1 MLATAQFTISII
13 NDGASGAKGDT
24 GATIS
29 RSKEQWYL
37 STSNS
42 ELTGGTWDD
51 IEPTTIPDG
60 KYLWGRLAFTM
71 TDGTIK
77 YSDAVYRSVIGGV
90 ISEVDKANKSI
101 TDKVWQ
107 TDITNSINTYDGST
121 GKAIRDRVTA
131 TETSI
136 TGINTTISDVE
147 SYIGIDDSGATSE
160 NLTSRIH
167 TAEDTASE
175 HTRKI
180 SAVESTINNSTTG
193 LSATYTL
200 ATQNADKF
208 TWLIS
213 NSGSATATTFT
224 LTSRVAELVGADL
237 VIKDPDGSAT
247 VISGGKINAN
257 AITTRMLATDAIK
270 STNYQAS
277 SDANSP
283 FSAQGTFFDLSTGNI
298 KSKNFGIQGANAYIN
313 GTVNASAG
321 HFGTNTEN
329 WNIETVYDYNM
340 QPHASLVG
348 TGDPYLQTGNWQVS
362 NNAVATRKYT
372 RTDAT
377 NGKADYYKD
386 TGTNTFYDVGMK
398 IPTVFTGYN
407 KNDAVQDR
415 FKKVFFYGRKYQ
427 GDTASQLDQAW
438 TYFFMVDTDGNVYE
452 NGTKLSEKYAS
463 IDGVSGQYLPL
474 SGGTVSGNLTVTGTL
489 TATASAANK
498 LVTTKTI
505 RTNLGSTSS
514 VIYTGETNVTPGV
527 TGTLGV
533 GNGGTGQTTAQAAA
547 NAFINALSAGSETNV
562 PVDND
567 YFISQYI
574 NGGTTTTTYYRRRF
588 SLIWD
593 YINGKIQSTYNIPN
607 TYRELTNNSFDT
619 ADITEAEIGDLLVTG
634 SGRFTNGLYG
644 NLTGNVTGNLTGT
657 ASRATAD
664 ADGNTIP
671 DTYVKKAGDTLTGN
685 LQYTM
690 YGATQTPLNIYG
702 GNVNGQGIAIGGGA
716 AVVIGSGESVSN
728 VIDPNNTLL
737 SPTTEQLWL
746 TSDGIIKFYTNCSA
760 IANRVGAILS
770 NSLRFY
776 PEVSNTGAIG
786 TSDNPWATVYAT
798 NLHGALDGNAS
809 TATALANGI
818 TVKVGNGEINNW
830 TGTSDIRFS
839 MTDIAPMASASS
851 AGWMS
856 STDYGKL
863 SAITVTEGGGI
874 KVGTIQGDRG
884 ITVTTDTSGS
894 TTITTVAHTQSA
906 ISADWA
912 SGTNSTTNLAFG
924 ATVTLP
930 KIHYDAYGHITEKGT
945 TSFKLPAAPTTIS
958 GNAGSATA
966 FNSARTIALTGE
978 TIGSA
983 SSNGASGWSIS
994 TQNLGLH
1001 AIKQDGTASSA
1012 SNRPTTA
1019 NMNFHDG
1026 ILRYFIA
1033 AGSIDGKP
1041 TVGAD
1046 TADARILHMAW
1057 DQTGYDCQLALIN
1070 NSRSPL
1076 LQVRSSNQNGEFGAW
1091 VPILG
1096 ANNYTDYTVTKD
1108 GTGAT
1113 GTWGINISG
1122 SANSAVSDGNGNTIA
1137 TTYATK
1143 ADPTFTG
1150 VLTAEAIKA
1159 TNYVAVNPSKAS
1171 NVGGLALYAT
1181 TPTDYGIAM
1190 RGTSGQGVHGYVQ
1203 GDWATYFSMS
1213 GTAANMPTRGWV
1225 FKNYEGGVA
1234 SVSGDGNIVTN
1245 GSITVGGN
1253 SANTSG
1259 CRMVYDDT
1267 AKCLNFVFA

>member
-1 MLATAQFTISII
+1 MLATSSVTILNV
-13 NDGASGAKGDT
+13 NDGINGAKGDT

-167 TAEDTASE
+167 TAEDTALE

-200 ATQNADKF
+200 ATQNANKF

-237 VIKDPDGSAT
+237 VIKDPDGNAT

-257 AITTRMLATDAIK
+257 AITTDMLATDAIK

-283 FSAQGTFFDLSTGNI
+283 FSTQGTFFDLSTGNI

-377 NGKADYYKD
+377 NGRADYYKD

-407 KNDAVQDR
+407 NNDAVQDR

-514 VIYTGETNVTPGV
+514 VIYTGETNVEPGV

-547 NAFINALSAGSETNV
+547 NAFINALSTGTSV
-562 PVDND
+562 PTDND
-567 YFISQYI
+567 YFITQYVG
-574 NGGTTTTTYYRRRF
+574 GGTSNTGYYRRKI
-588 SLIWD
+588 STIWN
-593 YINGKIQSTYNIPN
+593 YINGKIQSTYDIPN

-634 SGRFTNGLYG
+634 SGRFANGLYG
-644 NLTGNVTGNLTGT
+644 NLTGNVIGNLTGT

-664 ADGNTIP
+664 ADGNSISS
-671 DTYVKKAGDTLTGN
+671 TYVKKVGDTLTGN

-690 YGATQTPLNIYG
+690 YDSTRTPFNIYG

-728 VIDPNNTLL
+728 VINPNDTLL

-746 TSDGIIKFYTNCSA
+746 TSDGLIKFYTNCNT

-776 PEVSNTGAIG
+776 PETGNTGAIG

-798 NLHGALDGNAS
+798 NIYGALTGNAS
-809 TATALANGI
+809 TATALATGI
-818 TVKVGNGEINNW
+818 DVQVGNKTISDW
-830 TGTSDIRFS
+830 TGTGDLTFS
-839 MTDIAPMASASS
+839 LADIAPEASTSS
-851 AGWMS
+851 KGWMS
-856 STDYGKL
+856 IADKSKL
-863 SAITVTEGGGI
+863 DSIQVTSGGGI
-874 KVGTIQGDRG
+874 VVNTIQGTNGINASTDQTSG
-884 ITVTTDTSGS
+884 IT
-894 TTITTVAHTQSA
+894 TISHSNTQITA
-906 ISADWA
+906 GTA
-912 SGTNSTTNLAFG
+912 SGTNSSSNLAFG

-930 KIHYDAYGHITEKGT
+930 SVTYDAFGHITAKGT
-945 TSFKLPAAPTTIS
+945 TSFKLPAAPTTIT

-983 SSNGASGWSIS
+983 SSTGASGWSIS
-994 TQNLGLH
+994 TQNLGIN
-1001 AIKQDGTASSA
+1001 AVKEDKTVANA
-1012 SNRPTTA
+1012 SNRATTI
-1019 NMNFHDG
+1019 NNNFHDG
-1026 ILRYFIA
+1026 VLRYFIA
-1033 AGSIDGKP
+1033 GSSTQGRP
-1041 TVGAD
+1041 TVGGTNAD
-1046 TADARILHMAW
+1046 VRILHMAW
-1057 DQTGYDCQLALIN
+1057 DQSGYDCQIALIN
-1070 NSRSPL
+1070 NNRSPL
-1076 LQVRSSNQNGEFGAW
+1076 LKLRGSNSSGVFGDW
-1091 VPILG
+1091 IDVLG

-1159 TNYVAVNPSKAS
+1159 TNYVAVNRNGSGS
-1171 NVGGLALYAT
+1171 SGGLALT
-1181 TPTDYGIAM
+1181 GLHPETYGIMM
-1190 RGTSGQGVHGYVQ
+1190 RNTSNQGKHGYVT
-1203 GDWATYFSMS
+1203 GNWATYFTMS
-1213 GTAANMPTRGWV
+1213 GSETTAPPRGWI
-1225 FKNYEGGVA
+1225 FKNAQSGSGVA
-1234 SVSGDGNIVTN
+1234 SINCEGNMVLN
-1245 GSITVGGN
+1245 GSVTVGGN

-1259 CRMVYDDT
+1259 CRMVYDGT

>member
-1 MLATAQFTISII
+1 MLATSSVTILNV
-13 NDGASGAKGDT
+13 NDGIDGAKGDT

-51 IEPTTIPDG
+51 IEPSSIPDG

-71 TDGTIK
+71 TDGTIR

-257 AITTRMLATDAIK
+257 AITTDMLATDAIK

-377 NGKADYYKD
+377 NGRADYYKD
-386 TGTNTFYDVGMK
+386 TGTNTYYDVGMK
-398 IPTVFTGYN
+398 MPTVFTGYN
-407 KNDAVQDR
+407 QNDAVQDR

-498 LVTTKTI
+498 LTTTKTI

-514 VIYTGETNVTPGV
+514 VIYTGETNVEPGV
-527 TGTLGV
+527 TGTLPV
-533 GNGGTGQTTAQAAA
+533 GHGGTGQTTAANAA
-547 NAFINALSAGSETNV
+547 NYFINALGIGTSV

-567 YFISQYI
+567 YFITQYVG
-574 NGGTTTTTYYRRRF
+574 GGTSNTTYYRRKI
-588 SLIWD
+588 STIWD
-593 YINGKIQSTYNIPN
+593 YINGKIQSTYDIPN

-634 SGRFTNGLYG
+634 SGRFSNGLYG
-644 NLTGNVTGNLTGT
+644 NLTGNVVGNLTGT

-664 ADGNTIP
+664 ADGNTISS
-671 DTYVKKAGDTLTGN
+671 TYVKKEGDTLTGN

-690 YGATQTPLNIYG
+690 YGATRTPFNIYG
-702 GNVNGQGIAIGGGA
+702 GASSGQGIAIGAGGA
-716 AVVIGSGESVSN
+716 VIIGSGESAMLAV
-728 VIDPNNTLL
+728 NNQSLNA
-737 SPTTEQLWL
+737 TTEILWL
-746 TSDGIIKFYTNCSA
+746 MSDNAIRFYTNCNTYADKVS
-760 IANRVGAILS
+760 AILS
-770 NSLRFY
+770 NSLQFY
-776 PEVSNTGAIG
+776 PETGNTGALG
-786 TSDNPWATVYAT
+786 TSSYPWASIHGT
-798 NLHGALDGNAS
+798 NIYGELTGNAS
-809 TATALANGI
+809 TATALATGVSI
-818 TVKVGNGEINNW
+818 QVGNKTVNNW
-830 TGTSDIRFS
+830 TGTSNLSFA

-863 SAITVTEGGGI
+863 AAITVTEGGGI
-874 KVGTIQGDRG
+874 EVGTIQGDRG

-912 SGTNSTTNLAFG
+912 SGTDSTTNLAFG

-945 TSFKLPAAPTTIS
+945 TSFKLPAAPTTIT

-966 FNSARTIALTGE
+966 FNSARTITLTGE

-983 SSNGASGWSIS
+983 SSTGASGWSIS
-994 TQNLGLH
+994 TQNLGLN
-1001 AIKQDGTASSA
+1001 AVKEDKTVANA
-1012 SNRPTTA
+1012 SNRATTI
-1019 NMNFHDG
+1019 NNNFHDG
-1026 ILRYFIA
+1026 VLRYFIA
-1033 AGSIDGKP
+1033 GSSTQGRP
-1041 TVGAD
+1041 L
-1046 TADARILHMAW
+1046 ADARVLHMAW
-1057 DQTGYDCQLALIN
+1057 DQSGYDCQLALVN
-1070 NSRSPL
+1070 NDRSPL
-1076 LQVRSSNQNGEFGAW
+1076 LKLRGSNSSGAFGDW
-1091 VPILG
+1091 IDVLG
-1096 ANNYTDYTVTKD
+1096 SNNYTDYTVTKD

-1113 GTWGINISG
+1113 GTWGISISG
-1122 SANSAVSDGNGNTIA
+1122 TANSAVSDGNGNTIA

-1150 VLTAEAIKA
+1150 VLTAEAVKA
-1159 TNYVAVNPSKAS
+1159 SSYVAVNSTGS
-1171 NVGGLALYAT
+1171 GTVGGLALDGLN
-1181 TPTDYGIAM
+1181 PEVYGILM
-1190 RGTSGQGVHGYVQ
+1190 RYTSNQGTHGYVT
-1203 GDWATYFSMS
+1203 GNWATYFTMNGSET
-1213 GTAANMPTRGWV
+1213 TAPPRGWI
-1225 FKNYEGGVA
+1225 FKNAQSGSGVA
-1234 SVSGDGNIVTN
+1234 SINCEGNMVLN
-1245 GSITVGGN
+1245 GSVTVGGN

-1267 AKCLNFVFA
+1267 AKWLNFVFD

>member
-200 ATQNADKF
+200 ATQNANKF

-237 VIKDPDGSAT
+237 VIKDPDGNAT

-257 AITTRMLATDAIK
+257 AITTKMLATDAIK

-283 FSAQGTFFDLSTGNI
+283 FSTQGTFFDLSTGNI

-377 NGKADYYKD
+377 NGRADYYKD
-386 TGTNTFYDVGMK
+386 AGTNTFYDVGMK

-407 KNDAVQDR
+407 NNDAVQDR

-427 GDTASQLDQAW
+427 GDTASQIDQAW

-514 VIYTGETNVTPGV
+514 VIYTGETNVEPGV
-527 TGTLGV
+527 TGTLPV
-533 GNGGTGQTTAQAAA
+533 GHGGTGQTTAANAA
-547 NAFINALSAGSETNV
+547 NYFINALGIGTSV
-562 PVDND
+562 PVDDD
-567 YFISQYI
+567 YFISQYVG
-574 NGGTTTTTYYRRRF
+574 GGTSNTTYYRRKI
-588 SLIWD
+588 STIWN
-593 YINGKIQSTYNIPN
+593 YINGKIQSTYDIPN

-634 SGRFTNGLYG
+634 SGRFANGLYG

-690 YGATQTPLNIYG
+690 YGATRTPLNIYG
-702 GNVNGQGIAIGGGA
+702 GSSAGQGIAIGAGGA
-716 AVVIGSGESVSN
+716 VIVGSGESAMLAV
-728 VIDPNNTLL
+728 NNQSL
-737 SPTTEQLWL
+737 SATSEILWL
-746 TSDGIIKFYTNCSA
+746 MSDNAIRFYTNCNTYADKVSA
-760 IANRVGAILS
+760 ILN
-770 NSLRFY
+770 NSLQFY
-776 PEVSNTGAIG
+776 PEVGGTGALG
-786 TSDNPWATVYAT
+786 TNSYPWATVYAT

-809 TATALANGI
+809 TATALATGVSI
-818 TVKVGNGEINNW
+818 QVGNKTVNNW
-830 TGTSDIRFS
+830 TGTSNLSFT
-839 MTDIAPMASASS
+839 MTDIAPVASESS
-851 AGWMS
+851 DGWMEHS
-856 STDYGKL
+856 DKAKL
-863 SAITVTEGGGI
+863 NAITVTEGGGI
-874 KVGTIQGDRG
+874 EVGTIQGDRG
-884 ITVTTDTSGS
+884 ITVTTDTSGQ
-894 TTITTVAHTQSA
+894 TTITTIAHTQSA

-912 SGTNSTTNLAFG
+912 SGTNSATNLAFG

-930 KIHYDAYGHITEKGT
+930 KIHYDVYGHITEKGT
-945 TSFKLPAAPTTIS
+945 TSFKLPAAPTTIT

-966 FNSARTIALTGE
+966 FSSARTIALTGE

-983 SSNGASGWSIS
+983 SSTGASGWSIA
-994 TQNLGLH
+994 TQNLGIN
-1001 AIKQDGTASSA
+1001 AVKEDKTVANA
-1012 SNRPTTA
+1012 SNRATTI
-1019 NMNFHDG
+1019 NNNFHDG
-1026 ILRYFIA
+1026 VLRYFIA
-1033 AGSIDGKP
+1033 GSSTQGRP
-1041 TVGAD
+1041 L
-1046 TADARILHMAW
+1046 ADARVLHMAW
-1057 DQTGYDCQLALIN
+1057 DQTGYDCQIALVN
-1070 NSRSPL
+1070 NDRSPL
-1076 LQVRSSNQNGEFGAW
+1076 LKLRGSNSSGAFGDW
-1091 VPILG
+1091 IDVLG

-1113 GTWGINISG
+1113 GTWGISISG
-1122 SANSAVSDGNGNTIA
+1122 TANSAVSDGNGNTIA

-1150 VLTAEAIKA
+1150 VLTAEAVKA
-1159 TNYVAVNPSKAS
+1159 SSYVSVNPSKAS
-1171 NVGGLALYAT
+1171 TVGGLALYAT

-1190 RGTSGQGVHGYVQ
+1190 RGTNGQGVHGYVQ
-1203 GDWATYFSMS
+1203 GDWATYFTMN
-1213 GTAANMPTRGWV
+1213 GNETTAPPRGWI
-1225 FKNYEGGVA
+1225 FKNAQSGSGVA
-1234 SVSGDGNIVTN
+1234 SINCEGNMVLN

-1253 SANTSG
+1253 STNTSG